1 MTRRHRV
8 TEVAAVLGSL
18 LAGEAGRRWSSARH
32 GPRERWAE
40 ERAQARAIKE
50 SLERLGPLY
59 IKVGQILS
67 TRPDLVSQA
76 VIEELAEFHEQVLV
90 RPFSEFE
97 PVLKADLGRHWRTR
111 FTEIDTE
118 HPLGAGSMAQVYRA
132 VQRNGREVVI
142 KVQRPGV
149 AATVALD
156 MDILARAVGM
166 VARAAPGMAE
176 LFQPEAMLE
185 TVFSVMRPEID
196 FTIEADNIDDLRDIL
211 DGYNHIGVPEVIKA
225 TREVL
230 VMTMAPGTS
239 VLHANMA
246 DFSRPQRQGMAEDL
260 VAMIYK
266 GLMADGVFHA
276 DPHPG
281 NIFVAPDQPA
291 TLIDFGM
298 VGRIDQGMSLG
309 FTRFMMC
316 MGAND
321 GEAAG
326 RAALDLSTITSRAD
340 VPGFLSDM
348 QRWVPSVVGSSLDD
362 LNFGRTFNEFLLL
375 LTHRGIAVNPSV
387 AIIGKVLSNLDGSVR
402 MIDPDV
408 KPMEVFQGVLGDIV
422 RSQLGRS
429 TGQAR
434 WLQVAN
440 EGYSGSRALPEELRT
455 LSQMVTNGQFVFKV
469 HRDDLANADRRA
481 AARSRALRR
490 TLLGLGAV
498 IWLDR
503 RITRPGVIA

>member
-1 MTRRHRV
+1 M
-8 TEVAAVLGSL
+8 LGSL
-18 LAGEAGRRWSSARH
+18 LAGEAGRRWAVAH
-32 GPRERWAE
+32 DGPADQWAA
-40 ERAQARAIKE
+40 ERAQARAIKDA
-50 SLERLGPLY
+50 LERLGPLY

-76 VIEELAEFHEQVLV
+76 VIDELAVFHERVWV

-97 PVLKADLGRHWRTR
+97 PVLEANLGPHWRRR
-111 FTEIDTE
+111 FREIDTE

-132 VQRNGREVVI
+132 VRRNGDEVVVKI
-142 KVQRPGV
+142 QRPGI
-149 AATVALD
+149 AANIALD
-156 MDILARAVGM
+156 MDILTRAVGM
-166 VARAAPGMAE
+166 IARAAPRLAE

-196 FTIEADNIDDLRDIL
+196 FTVEADNIDDLRDIL
-211 DGYNHIGVPEVIKA
+211 DGYNHIGVPDVIKA
-225 TREVL
+225 TKGVL

-239 VLHANMA
+239 VLEANMA
-246 DFSRPQRQGMAEDL
+246 EFDRTQRRGMAKDL

-266 GLMADGVFHA
+266 GLMVDGIFHA

-281 NIFVAPDQPA
+281 NIFVTPDEPA

-298 VGRIDQGMSLG
+298 VGKIDQCLCQG

-326 RAALDLSTITSRAD
+326 RAALELSTATSRAN
-340 VPGFLSDM
+340 VPGFFSDM
-348 QRWVPSVVGSSLDD
+348 QRWVPTVVGSSLGE
-362 LNFGRTFNEFLLL
+362 LNFGRTFNEFVLL
-375 LTHRGIAVNPSV
+375 LTRRGIAINPSV

-408 KPMEVFQGVLGDIV
+408 KPMEVFQGILGDIV
-422 RSQLGRS
+422 RAQLGRNN
-429 TGQAR
+429 GQAR
-434 WLQVAN
+434 FLQVAN
-440 EGYSGSRALPEELRT
+440 EGYSGARAGSEQWRS
-455 LSQMVTNGQFVFKV
+455 LSAMVTNGQFVFKV
-469 HRDDLANADRRA
+469 HREDEILSDLRA
-481 AARSRALRR
+481 AARTRALRR
-490 TLLGLGAV
+490 TLVGLGTM

-503 RITRPGVIA
+503 RVTRPGRTA